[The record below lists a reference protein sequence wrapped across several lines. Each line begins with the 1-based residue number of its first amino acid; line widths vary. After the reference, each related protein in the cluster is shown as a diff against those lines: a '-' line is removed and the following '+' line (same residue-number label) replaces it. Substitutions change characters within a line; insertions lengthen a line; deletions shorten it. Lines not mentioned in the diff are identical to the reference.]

1 MTIQDK
7 LKLQKG
13 FVFATIKTVDKY
25 SSLYYNELM
34 LSHKARIEETFV
46 QPVVSRKWIHTLGHC
61 FGHVLNSQNW
71 LIRCRLSKSN
81 MQYNSTSQM

>member
-25 SSLYYNELM
+25 SSLYYNESM

-46 QPVVSRKWIHTLGHC
+46 QPVVSRK
-61 FGHVLNSQNW
+61 
-71 LIRCRLSKSN
+71 
-81 MQYNSTSQM
+81 